1 MAQFPDIIR
10 ELTEVGRNQELPEV
24 MKRYARVSFFY
35 TGLFNWQSNRTV
47 LQVLQYNTPNGKKNR
62 GLIVISAYKLLEDP
76 AKFTTE
82 NVRKAGILGWC
93 IEMVSF
99 CAYVIKIMHFMQ

>member
-24 MKRYARVSFFY
+24 MKRYARVSILY
-35 TGLFNWQSNRTV
+35 TGWLTGEVTGNFF
-47 LQVLQYNTPNGKKNR
+47 QVLQYNTPNGKKNR
-62 GLIVISAYKLLEDP
+62 GLIVISAYKMLEDP
-76 AKFTTE
+76 AKITTE
-82 NVRKAGILGWC
+82 NLRKAGILGWC

-99 CAYVIKIMHFMQ
+99 FFPQCTC